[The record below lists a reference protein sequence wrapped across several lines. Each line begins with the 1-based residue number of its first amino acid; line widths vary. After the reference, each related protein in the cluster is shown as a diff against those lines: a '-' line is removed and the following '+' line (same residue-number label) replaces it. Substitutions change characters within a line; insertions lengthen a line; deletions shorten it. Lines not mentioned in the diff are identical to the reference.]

1 MEEIES
7 CMLKKSPKRIIITGS
22 AGVGKTTLLNG
33 IKKYTGLSII
43 GEQARI
49 ICNKLG
55 YKNIYEIKDHSKF
68 RLLTLKAQIK
78 QEEKY
83 KQFISDRST
92 IDCWVHWIR
101 WSWNNQKTF
110 ESEKYFKL
118 AYNQALKYSHIIYIP
133 RLIKPKEDG
142 FRWNDNDYQN
152 QIDRLFREVLM
163 EWQLMNKTYVLQSKD
178 LKNRI
183 KEVKSFLNFS

>member
-1 MEEIES
+1 
-7 CMLKKSPKRIIITGS
+7 MLKKSPKRIIIIGS

-33 IKKYTGLSII
+33 LKKYTTLSII
-43 GEQARI
+43 PEQARI

-55 YKNIYEIKDHSKF
+55 FKNIYEIKDHSKF
-68 RLLTLKAQIK
+68 RLLTLKVQIK

-92 IDCWVHWIR
+92 IDCWIHWIR

-133 RLIKPKEDG
+133 RLIKAKEDG

-152 QIDRLFREVLM
+152 QIDRLFREVLL

-183 KEVKSFLNFS
+183 KEVKNFLNFS